1 MGSQSLQS
9 GHKPVPHAPRQ
20 RKYEYIRQTKSN
32 RQNREILEIRTGSDT
47 VNEGTDGASIVP
59 VIGEIGD
66 GHIGDLGLDPSHQ
79 SVVFIR
85 LKHTKD
91 MIYDKS
97 RVR

>member
-1 MGSQSLQS
+1 MNITSN
-9 GHKPVPHAPRQ
+9 KI
-20 RKYEYIRQTKSN
+20 KQTKSRN
-32 RQNREILEIRTGSDT
+32 SGRTGSDT